1 MKFDKLRAKL
11 AEIQAKA
18 SNAKS
23 VSIGW
28 NAGNTYGANRGG
40 LFVAQVA
47 AMNEFGGTFTI
58 PEHTQ
63 TIYRNVKKN
72 GEFGRGGRFLKA
84 TSKAANLQTT
94 VTVRKHD
101 VTIPA
106 RPFFRTLVAAKKA
119 EWRERMAIAAVETKY
134 DAYKTLNNVGESVV
148 SDLQDAIRDF
158 KSPGNAESTK
168 RRKGFD
174 NPLQDTDTM
183 LDSAHHWVNT

>member
-18 SNAKS
+18 ANAKS

-28 NAGNTYGANRGG
+28 NANDTYGADRGG

-47 AMNEFGGTFTI
+47 VMNEFGGTFTI

-94 VTVRKHD
+94 VTVPEHD

-106 RPFFRTLVAAKKA
+106 RPFYRTLVAAKKA
-119 EWRERMAIAAVETKY
+119 EWRERMAIAARETHY
-134 DAYKTLNNVGESVV
+134 DAKKTLGLVGESVT
-148 SDLQDAIRDF
+148 SDLQKAIADF
-158 KSPGNAESTK
+158 KSPGNAPSTIA
-168 RRKGFD
+168 RKGFD
-174 NPLQDTDTM
+174 NPLIEDGTM
-183 LDSAHHWVNT
+183 MQSAHHWVNT